1 MKKFITFLCALL
13 FNAVAGACLATA
25 VGISPVA
32 GALGAEAI
40 ASIPSLFSSSAAV
53 PGILQA
59 GILKELWTGELIKAL
74 RGGLE
79 HTWLDGIPD
88 VSSAVDND
96 VIHLVDVGADPDVLV
111 NNTTYPISIQDLT
124 DSDKTISLDKFQTK
138 ATPVTDDELHAISY
152 DKMSRVIES
161 HRNAIDDSKFAK
173 AAHAFCAASNTANTP
188 IVTTTGDRDAATGR
202 LKLTR
207 SDLLAA
213 KAAMDKL
220 GVPAQNRRLV
230 LCSDHVND
238 ILGWSEEFSRQYN
251 LDNVNGKVG
260 RLYGFDIYEAS
271 ETPLYTT
278 AGAKKALGATAS
290 AGEFKSSFAFYT
302 PRVFKAS
309 GSTKMY
315 YSDANTDPLYQRNL
329 VNFRHYF
336 IALPKKA
343 DAGVTIVS
351 GYKATA

>member
-1 MKKFITFLCALL
+1 MKKFISLICAFL
-13 FNAVAGACLATA
+13 FNAIMGACFATA

-32 GALGAEAI
+32 GVLGAEAI
-40 ASIPSLFSSSAAV
+40 ASVPSLFSGSAAT
-53 PGILQA
+53 GILRA
-59 GILKELWTGELIKAL
+59 GVLKELWTGELINSL
-74 RGGLE
+74 RVGLE
-79 HTWLDGIPD
+79 HSWLDGIPD
-88 VSSAVDND
+88 VTSAVDND
-96 VIHLVDVGADPDVLV
+96 VIHLVDVGVDPDVLI
-111 NNTTYPISIQDLT
+111 NNTTYPIDIQNLSDT
-124 DSDKTISLDKFQTK
+124 DKTISLDKFQTK

-161 HRNAIDDSKFAK
+161 HKNALADSKFAK
-173 AAHAFCAASNTANTP
+173 AAHAFCAASNTATTP
-188 IVTTTGDRDAATGR
+188 IITTSGERDAATGR
-202 LKLTR
+202 LKMTR
-207 SDLLAA
+207 EDLIKA

-260 RLYGFDIYEAS
+260 RLYGFDIFEAA

-290 AGEFKSSFAFYT
+290 AGEFKASFAFYT
-302 PRVFKAS
+302 PRVFKAT

-315 YSDANTDPLYQRNL
+315 YSEASTDPLNQRNL

-343 DAGVTIVS
+343 DAGVTIRS
-351 GYKATA
+351 GYQANAS